1 MNIELA
7 ATWMRRVFVYKSDK
21 GESWQIMKRN
31 KVIGVS
37 DFKLFG
43 DCEDFALTLLHAIAD
58 GSKVKFWFYLV
69 TFQAIIW
76 HCKTAGGEQHVQL
89 WFRGKWIDNIYPTW
103 GDSHRHSLRFPY
115 PFPLVAYRMATYKLS
130 RWQSGILLVAI
141 CAMPLVWSY
150 IK

>member
-1 MNIELA
+1 MNIDVA
-7 ATWMRRVFVYKSDK
+7 AEWMRRVFVYKSDK
-21 GESWQIMKRN
+21 GESWQIMS
-31 KVIGVS
+31 GWEA
-37 DFKLFG
+37 DGKLRG
-43 DCEDFALTLLHAIAD
+43 DCEDFALTILYTIAD
-58 GSKVKFWFYLV
+58 GAKVKFWFYLV

-141 CAMPLVWSY
+141 CAMPLLWSY

>member
-1 MNIELA
+1 MNIQDVQQIMKA
-7 ATWMRRVFVYKSDK
+7 RFRYKTDK
-21 GESWQIMKRN
+21 GESWTILHPTK
-31 KVIGVS
+31 GVT
-37 DFKLFG
+37 LLLG
-43 DCEDFALTLLHAIAD
+43 DCEDFALTLLNMIAD

-103 GDSHRHSLRFPY
+103 DDTHRHSLRFPY

-141 CAMPLVWSY
+141 CAMPLLWSY